1 MEELLEELFEELLEE
16 LFEELLDEL
25 FEELLDELFEELLVL
40 INTEEMR
47 PAFTSDALAVT
58 IDVKDFTSSISN
70 LASLTP
76 LGLS

>member
-1 MEELLEELFEELLEE
+1 MFEELLDELFEE

-25 FEELLDELFEELLVL
+25 FEELFEELLDELLVL

-58 IDVKDFTSSISN
+58 GVIKSEMGEIK
-70 LASLTP
+70 
-76 LGLS
+76 